1 MFNSQVWIK
10 FSIQSALQG
19 KCNQLHTT
27 YETLSWDDKPVYL
40 EKHLGFALGWTHP
53 VFVSASEAVL
63 LVIAGFSFVGRALR
77 CKLRVAFCRI
87 VLKFLFLFRGF
98 YLRKFVQSWKEM
110 LFHVSVWFYFRII
123 LSISRH
129 MDVFNGSLILFHV
142 MFYSGLSWI
151 SEKTARTLLSIIC
164 TFRARRFSLH
174 AQTSSFMRF
183 SLCDDFH

>member
-1 MFNSQVWIK
+1 MNTSCICQCFWSCPAGDCRFFFCW
-10 FSIQSALQG
+10 QSS
-19 KCNQLHTT
+19 KMEITCRF
-27 YETLSWDDKPVYL
+27 LSYRFKISL
-40 EKHLGFALGWTHP
+40 STQ
-53 VFVSASEAVL
+53 
-63 LVIAGFSFVGRALR
+63 R
-77 CKLRVAFCRI
+77 
-87 VLKFLFLFRGF
+87 F
-98 YLRKFVQSWKEM
+98 YLSKFVQSWKEM

-129 MDVFNGSLILFHV
+129 MDVLNGSLILFHV

-183 SLCDDFH
+183 SLCDDFHYANNNSNYQSHSRSSEHQVFIDGYHLRLFATSCM